1 MNKNEDKPSLFNIS
15 RLNKSRSNYEKIIA
29 LHKRAIENN
38 DDTYIDS
45 ETGYKVFTAKFLL
58 ERESCCGSVCRHCPY

>member
-38 DDTYIDS
+38 DDTYIDP